1 MGIAEDETSES
12 GSSGAEGSASAA
24 DRADAAREADRVRE
38 ADRGPEADRVRE
50 RRRARLA
57 AYDELRAL
65 RPELFENP
73 PGAAVEILL
82 DSADQDEVTRRTA
95 ESAVACG
102 LSEDVGDIGV
112 VYRDP
117 YLRLVRDAVRF
128 RSGRLGTYIR
138 AVGDTAI
145 GGAAALPVLSDG
157 RIVLLH
163 HFRHATRA
171 WHWEIPRGFGDA
183 GEGGEAT
190 ARREA
195 REELGCEVRE
205 VVHLGAFVS
214 DSGLSSIA
222 DQLYLARVD
231 ADDFSEEPDEGAL
244 EEGIARRLALTPEA
258 FHTML
263 VDGAISDGYTLSAYG
278 LATARGLLER
288 PGG

>member
-1 MGIAEDETSES
+1 MGIAEDETPGS
-12 GSSGAEGSASAA
+12 GSTGAEGSAAA
-24 DRADAAREADRVRE
+24 DDDKADAAR
-38 ADRGPEADRVRE
+38 EADRVRE

-82 DSADQDEVTRRTA
+82 DSADQDEVTRQTA
-95 ESAVACG
+95 ELAVAFG

-205 VVHLGAFVS
+205 VVHLGAFAS
-214 DSGLSSIA
+214 DSGLSAIA

-231 ADDFSEEPDEGAL
+231 AEDFSEEPDEGAL

-258 FHTML
+258 FHAML

>member
-12 GSSGAEGSASAA
+12 GSSGAEGSAA
-24 DRADAAREADRVRE
+24 DRADAAREADRV
-38 ADRGPEADRVRE
+38 PEADRVRE

-95 ESAVACG
+95 ESAVAFG

-157 RIVLLH
+157 RIVLLR

>member
-1 MGIAEDETSES
+1 MGIAEDETPDTAD
-12 GSSGAEGSASAA
+12 GAAGAEG
-24 DRADAAREADRVRE
+24 AARGALEARGALARETRE
-38 ADRGPEADRVRE
+38 AWEAAHVRE

-57 AYDELRAL
+57 AYDELRSR

-82 DSADQDEVTRRTA
+82 DRAEQDEVARQTA
-95 ESAVACG
+95 ESAVAFG

-112 VYRDP
+112 VYLDP

-128 RSGRLGTYIR
+128 RSGRTGTYIR
-138 AVGDTAI
+138 AVGDRPT

-163 HFRHATRA
+163 HFRHADRA

-183 GEGGEAT
+183 GEDGEAT

-205 VVHLGAFVS
+205 VVHLGAFAS
-214 DSGLSSIA
+214 DSGLSASP
-222 DQLYLARVD
+222 DQLYLARID
-231 ADDFSEEPDEGAL
+231 ADAFREEPDEEAL
-244 EEGIARRLALTPEA
+244 EEGIARRQALTPVE
-258 FHTML
+258 FHAML
-263 VDGAISDGYTLSAYG
+263 VNGAIPDGYTLAAYG
-278 LATARGLLER
+278 LATARGLLAP
-288 PGG
+288 PGR